1 MDSEIEKR
9 DEQIVK
15 LQEELNLAKGSALP
29 YIQLTKEITSSY
41 PGIKEVYMAQGA
53 NIKADSL
60 TVVPYVF
67 VMVTCEQE
75 LAEEENLRLN
85 EWLKI
90 RLNTEKVILIQQ

>member
-1 MDSEIEKR
+1 
-9 DEQIVK
+9 
-15 LQEELNLAKGSALP
+15 
-29 YIQLTKEITSSY
+29 
-41 PGIKEVYMAQGA
+41 MAQGA